1 MRIYLGLAA
10 ANGRL
15 KHGILAIGNFDG
27 VHLGHRAL
35 LDGARARLAQRTP
48 RGPLCALTFEPH
60 PARLLAPALAPP
72 LICSPGRKRELL
84 AEAGVEALIEQ
95 PFDRAFAAL
104 DPDAFVEVLAATGIA
119 AVTVGA
125 DFTYGHSRSGNI
137 ESLRRALEER
147 GVHLH
152 VLPKVTVEGLVVSST
167 KVREFVL
174 VGKVDAAAALLGRPF
189 DLDGEVVRGAGRGRT
204 LGWPT
209 ANIKNGAELL
219 PAAGVYAVRMR
230 LGEQPA
236 TQAEAGGGTGAQAEI
251 VYPSHEGIVYPRQE
265 VWGARLAGAA
275 NLGVNPTFRAPD
287 PQAAGRSPLAL
298 EVHLLDFARDLY
310 GCPVR
315 VEFVQRLRE
324 ERRFSGP
331 DALKEQIAQDV
342 EDARAVL
349 GARPA

>member
-1 MRIYLGLAA
+1 MRIHLGLAT

-27 VHLGHRAL
+27 VHRGHRAL
-35 LDGARARLAQRTP
+35 LDGARARLAQNSR

-60 PARLLAPALAPP
+60 PARLLNPAFAPH
-72 LICSPGRKRELL
+72 LICSPARKRELL

-125 DFTYGHSRSGNI
+125 DFTYGRSRSGNI

-152 VLPKVTVEGLVVSST
+152 VLPKVTVDGLVVSST

-174 VGKVDAAAALLGRPF
+174 AGKVDAAAALLGRPF

-209 ANIKNGAELL
+209 ANIKSAAELL
-219 PAAGVYAVRMR
+219 PLGGVYAVRLR
-230 LGEQPA
+230 LAEEVAQPQAGQGASPPGEV
-236 TQAEAGGGTGAQAEI
+236 AGEI
-251 VYPSHEGIVYPRQE
+251 VYEQHQAWSAP
-265 VWGARLAGAA
+265 LAGAA
-275 NLGVNPTFRAPD
+275 NLGVNPTFRSPD
-287 PQAAGRSPLAL
+287 AQAGRDNPLLL
-298 EVHLLDFARDLY
+298 EVHLLDFAQDLY
-310 GCPVR
+310 GRAVR

-324 ERRFSGP
+324 ERRFPGL
-331 DALKEQIAQDV
+331 DALKAQIAQDV
-342 EDARAVL
+342 EDARGVL